1 MVRVTRYARW
11 YANPDRDAYPQGY
24 EELFA
29 PFSAHTN
36 RTSPGEL
43 LTEVATSE
51 DTYLAFMQLDTDGI
65 IRVFHRLRRMDSIMG
80 GPQDAYSGK
89 TIAVF
94 GDVTPMGV
102 VFCAVPAN
110 AFHRTSVINHV
121 ATAATI
127 GTLIQQFPTGQVD
140 IAAHHTLEPAQSDAA
155 ARSRFWMLI
164 PPCFV
169 GEVLSAATQ
178 PEGLMPRD
186 LWENVV
192 APVVHENEP
201 TQATIAPFI
210 ECKLCNVDDEVYLPD
225 VWHDFA
231 NHGAKSDRRTL
242 QYHMDLEN
250 PRIGTSGQLGALVGV
265 SAALA
270 QDLVNFRFIGPTAE
284 YIGIGLS
291 IFMVSYPTTG
301 AIAALRESVALY
313 DQQVDSVQSITVEE
327 ADGIRKRG
335 RKRCSEP
342 IIVSWRSL
350 LGKSTRLPGRLARLS
365 YASKTRSPS
374 TRSILAISAAVL
386 VC

>member
-1 MVRVTRYARW
+1 
-11 YANPDRDAYPQGY
+11 
-24 EELFA
+24 
-29 PFSAHTN
+29 
-36 RTSPGEL
+36 
-43 LTEVATSE
+43 
-51 DTYLAFMQLDTDGI
+51 
-65 IRVFHRLRRMDSIMG
+65 
-80 GPQDAYSGK
+80 
-89 TIAVF
+89 
-94 GDVTPMGV
+94 
-102 VFCAVPAN
+102 
-110 AFHRTSVINHV
+110 
-121 ATAATI
+121 
-127 GTLIQQFPTGQVD
+127 
-140 IAAHHTLEPAQSDAA
+140 
-155 ARSRFWMLI
+155 
-164 PPCFV
+164 
-169 GEVLSAATQ
+169 
-178 PEGLMPRD
+178 
-186 LWENVV
+186 VV

-342 IIVSWRSL
+342 IIVFWRSL